1 MINVWTKITS
11 EKVKRL
17 HWDSRLFLKKVR
29 RHGLT
34 QINLEPKGWTV
45 GPEAKIKRLIIQ
57 E

>member
-29 RHGLT
+29 RYGLT

-45 GPEAKIKRLIIQ
+45 EPEAKIKRLIIQ